1 MEIIVSTIVA
11 TPLSHVRHRI
21 GYVPGIKVGS
31 RGGKENVLDSENF
44 HTKDIL

>member
-21 GYVPGIKVGS
+21 RYVPRIKVGS
-31 RGGKENVLDSENF
+31 RGGKENILDSENF
-44 HTKDIL
+44 HTKDLL